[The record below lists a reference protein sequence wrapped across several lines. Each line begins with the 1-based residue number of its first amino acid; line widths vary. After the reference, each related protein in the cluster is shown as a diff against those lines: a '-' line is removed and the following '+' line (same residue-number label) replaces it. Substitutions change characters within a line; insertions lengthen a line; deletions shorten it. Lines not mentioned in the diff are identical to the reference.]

1 MSRSLKRK
9 NYSPSGMSVA
19 HLLFSAILAL
29 VLGLCAVETVLSQD
43 SATANK
49 QDFVGITVEN
59 SSSPMGAKVVAV
71 VPDSHAQHAGIKPG
85 NVIVTVNKNAITSSD
100 DFYRA
105 TAGLSAGTFMDIG
118 VIQNNTKV
126 TRGVRVAYPP
136 GSKQAVPS
144 FKGTKKQVFGYRE
157 GTAGEQPPKSPLGGA
172 PGITII
178 DLVVSQNSVAPDTV
192 FGLSMDLFAENA
204 QEKSEDMKVTMR
216 YAVTKDGR
224 VLTASDP
231 EKLTL
236 PNGMPVNIIRK
247 CRAPKEP
254 GSYEISITLEMADA
268 QAEKSVAFF
277 VK

>member
-1 MSRSLKRK
+1 MSTSLTEKK
-9 NYSPSGMSVA
+9 YLQSGLSVA
-19 HLLFSAILAL
+19 HFVFSAILVLA
-29 VLGLCAVETVLSQD
+29 LGLCSVGSVRAQD
-43 SATANK
+43 PVTGDA
-49 QDFVGITVEN
+49 QGFVGIKVED
-59 SSSPMGAKVVAV
+59 STSPRGAKVVNV

-85 NVIVTVNKNAITSSD
+85 NVIVTVNKMAITSSD

-118 VIQNNTKV
+118 VIQNSAKV

-157 GTAGEQPPKSPLGGA
+157 GTAGEQPPKSPSGSA
-172 PGITII
+172 SGITII
-178 DLVVSQNSVAPDTV
+178 DLVVSQDSVAPDTV

-204 QEKSEDMKVTMR
+204 QEKSGNVKITMR
-216 YAVTKDGR
+216 YAVKKDGR
-224 VLTASDP
+224 VLTAADP

-254 GSYEISITLEMADA
+254 GSYEIFITLEMAHV
-268 QAEKSVAFF
+268 QTGKSVAFV